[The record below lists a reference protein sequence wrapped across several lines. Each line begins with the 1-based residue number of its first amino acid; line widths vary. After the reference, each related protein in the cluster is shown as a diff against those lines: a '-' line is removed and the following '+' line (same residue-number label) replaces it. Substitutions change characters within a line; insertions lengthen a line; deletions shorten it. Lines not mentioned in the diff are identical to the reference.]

1 MSNSA
6 RSVTIFG
13 FYLIL
18 SGLSFILVPNILLP
32 LFGLAPTTEVWVRV
46 VGLLAL
52 ILGVYFLNGARA
64 NDRRFIRDTL
74 LARVMFCT
82 GMILF
87 VIAGWGSPVL
97 ILFGLIDLAGAAWTW
112 SALRRESAV

>member
-6 RSVTIFG
+6 RSVTVFG

-32 LFGLAPTTEVWVRV
+32 LFGLAATTEVWVRV

-52 ILGVYFLNGARA
+52 ILGVYFLNSARA
-64 NDRRFIRDTL
+64 NDRRFFWDTVL
-74 LARVMFCT
+74 GRVMFCT
-82 GMILF
+82 GVILF
-87 VIAGWGSPVL
+87 VMAGWGSPVL

-112 SALRRESAV
+112 TSLRAEARA